1 MTHKSTQKIP
11 LDLTTKRILL
21 FLAIAF
27 IPTYLAEITVM
38 PPLYTSTKV
47 NDQVLATL
55 LTSMVMFIPALSV
68 FLTRI
73 ITKEGF
79 KGTSYIAPKNGT
91 KAVPYFL
98 IGWFLPSLLTLIGAG
113 IYFFLYPEKFDPNMG
128 YLTSLMTA
136 QGIEATPVL
145 VKTTVISQFVSG
157 ILLAPALNFVNCF
170 GEEWGWRGYLLPKML
185 EKYKMLPTLIISGF
199 IWGLWHSPIIV
210 LGHNYGTSYPGYPYL
225 GIFAMCI
232 FCTAIGILFSYIT
245 IRTGSCLP
253 AVLAHG
259 SVNGFAAIG
268 MLYTDGT
275 VSEPLLGPVPTGI
288 IGGSAFLLC
297 AVLMTFLLIKNP
309 HPATK
314 VIVEK

>member
-1 MTHKSTQKIP
+1 M
-11 LDLTTKRILL
+11 DLTTKRILI

-27 IPTYLAEITVM
+27 VPTYLAEIIVM
-38 PPLYTSTKV
+38 PPLYTSTDM
-47 NDQVLATL
+47 NDQVRATL
-55 LTSMVMFIPALSV
+55 LTAMVMFFPALSV

-79 KGTSYIAPKNGT
+79 KNSSCIAPKTGT
-91 KAVPYFL
+91 KSIPYFL
-98 IGWFLPSLLTLIGAG
+98 MGWFGPTLLTIIGAVVYFL
-113 IYFFLYPEKFDPNMG
+113 IYPDKFDPDMG
-128 YLTSLMTA
+128 YMAGLLAA
-136 QGIEATPVL
+136 QGMEASPAILNATA
-145 VKTTVISQFVSG
+145 ISQFISG

-185 EKYKMLPTLIISGF
+185 EKYKMLPTLLISGL
-199 IWGLWHSPIIV
+199 IWGIWHAPIIV
-210 LGHNYGTSYPGYPYL
+210 LGHNYGTNYPGYPYL

-232 FCTAIGILFSYIT
+232 FCIVLGICFSYVT

-275 VSEPLLGPVPTGI
+275 VMEPLVGPTPTGI
-288 IGGSAFLLC
+288 IGGCAFILC
-297 AVLMTFLLIKNP
+297 AVIMTVLLIRKPQMARKTSETN
-309 HPATK
+309 
-314 VIVEK
+314 

>member
-1 MTHKSTQKIP
+1 MTQETAKTKSI
-11 LDLTTKRILL
+11 DLTTKRILI

-27 IPTYLAEITVM
+27 IPTYLAEIIVM
-38 PPLYTSTKV
+38 PPLYTSTDMS
-47 NDQVLATL
+47 DQVMATL
-55 LTSMVMFIPALSV
+55 LTAMVMFFPALSV

-79 KGTSYIAPKNGT
+79 QGTSYIAPKNGA
-91 KAVPYFL
+91 KSIPYFL
-98 IGWFLPSLLTLIGAG
+98 LGWFGPSILTLVGAAV
-113 IYFFLYPEKFDPNMG
+113 YFLIFPEKYDPNMG
-128 YLTSLMTA
+128 YLTTLMTA
-136 QGIEATPVL
+136 QGMEPTPAIVNATA
-145 VKTTVISQFVSG
+145 ISQFVSG

-199 IWGLWHSPIIV
+199 IWGIWHAPIIV
-210 LGHNYGTSYPGYPYL
+210 LGHNYGTNYPGYPYL
-225 GIFAMCI
+225 GILAMCL
-232 FCTAIGILFSYIT
+232 FCIVMGTLFSYIT

-275 VSEPLLGPVPTGI
+275 VAEPLIGPVPTGI
-288 IGGSAFLLC
+288 IGGCAFIVC
-297 AVLMTFLLIKNP
+297 AVIMTILLIKKP
-309 HPATK
+309 EMAQK
-314 VIVEK
+314 SA